1 MASIHAVNHSRRTIR
16 RERCTIQEIR
26 IMQTMRFNGYSLS
39 EIALM
44 TDRTAPCV
52 WHHTA
57 YIYNAKWLKDRVTL
71 RETNGGLACLV
82 KDGIRV
88 LNAAHRSGI
97 TC

>member
-1 MASIHAVNHSRRTIR
+1 MASSHTINHSRRTNR

-26 IMQTMRFNGYSLS
+26 IMRTMRFNGYSLA

-57 YIYNAKWLKDRVTL
+57 DVYNTRWLKDRVTL
-71 RETNGGLACLV
+71 RERNGALSCLV
-82 KDGIRV
+82 KDGMEV
-88 LNAAHRSGI
+88 LDAASALGI
-97 TC
+97 AV